1 MKRVAVYPGSFDPI
15 TNGHIDILKRALAIF
30 DEVIILVAIAAD
42 KKTLFTL
49 DERVEMIRLATKDLP
64 QVRVDATEGLSVHY
78 AKRQHAVA
86 LVRGLRA
93 VSDFEYEFKLAA
105 GNNYV
110 DPDIEVV
117 FFMAK
122 SQYNFLSSSTLKELY
137 LQDVDISSLVPAS
150 VMAALKKKHQK

>member
-1 MKRVAVYPGSFDPI
+1 MKRIAVYPGSFDPI
-15 TNGHIDILKRALAIF
+15 TNGHMDILKRALDIF

-42 KKTLFTL
+42 KKTFFTI
-49 DERVEMIRLATKDLP
+49 DERVEMIREATKSMP
-64 QVRVDATEGLSVHY
+64 HVSVDATKGLSVHY
-78 AKRQHAVA
+78 AKKHQATA

-122 SQYNFLSSSTLKELY
+122 SQYNFLASSTLKELY
-137 LQDVDISSLVPAS
+137 IEGVDISPLVPAS
-150 VMAALKKKHQK
+150 VIGALKKKHK